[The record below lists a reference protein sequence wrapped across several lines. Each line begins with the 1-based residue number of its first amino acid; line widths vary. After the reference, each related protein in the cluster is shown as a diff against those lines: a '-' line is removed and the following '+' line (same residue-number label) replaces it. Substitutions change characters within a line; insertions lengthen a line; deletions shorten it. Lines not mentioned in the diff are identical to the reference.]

1 MVDAMT
7 ILSAMA
13 LVGHMDAL
21 RYPAWHMVSSVVL
34 IKFPIPRSGHCFC
47 LEAMR
52 SGFCPN
58 GHGSSY
64 ILISCSRNSDNNPC

>member
-34 IKFPIPRSGHCFC
+34 INFLFPEVNTVSAWKLCVLVFVRMDMAVRI
-47 LEAMR
+47 
-52 SGFCPN
+52 
-58 GHGSSY
+58 Y
-64 ILISCSRNSDNNPC
+64 